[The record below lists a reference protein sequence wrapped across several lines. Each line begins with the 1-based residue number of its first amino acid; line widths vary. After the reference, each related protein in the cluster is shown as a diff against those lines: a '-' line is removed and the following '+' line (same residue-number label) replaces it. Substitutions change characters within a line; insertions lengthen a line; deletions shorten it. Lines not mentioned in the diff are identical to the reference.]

1 MKKITISIILI
12 SVLVTSCHAQNKIDL
27 LDIKLPVN
35 KDILLN
41 ESYKTREY
49 DIYPDYNTYKSSD
62 PNLLIVNNE
71 KISNGLQEKQ
81 GPKTNDVLFYL
92 KNKDQQITSI
102 TLKTFDTEKTKLL
115 HKALLDKFNKPNY
128 FNSKSFASYSIWENK
143 LTNNLYLFEHNYG
156 PSSNVDNKEKGILY
170 SIDMN
175 DQILVKKFTNAA
187 YSYYKEYLNQRKI
200 DGKDYSYEEFAKKKD
215 EDGTS
220 SYLKAISNPV
230 KH

>member
-1 MKKITISIILI
+1 MDLLNVKLPLDRNILI
-12 SVLVTSCHAQNKIDL
+12 
-27 LDIKLPVN
+27 
-35 KDILLN
+35 N
-41 ESYKTREY
+41 ESYNTLEY

-62 PNLLIVNNE
+62 PNLLIANNE
-71 KISNGLQEKQ
+71 KISNGSQENQ

-92 KNKDQQITSI
+92 KNKDQKITSI

-115 HKALLDKFNKPNY
+115 HRALLDKFNKPNY
-128 FNSKSFASYSIWENK
+128 FNSKSFASYSVWENK

-156 PSSNVDNKEKGILY
+156 SSSSVDNIEKGILY
-170 SIDMN
+170 IIDMN

-187 YSYYKEYLNQRKI
+187 YSYYKDYLSQRKL
-200 DGKDYSYEEFAKKKD
+200 DGKEYSYEEFAKKKD

-220 SYLKAISNPV
+220 YYLKAISNTV